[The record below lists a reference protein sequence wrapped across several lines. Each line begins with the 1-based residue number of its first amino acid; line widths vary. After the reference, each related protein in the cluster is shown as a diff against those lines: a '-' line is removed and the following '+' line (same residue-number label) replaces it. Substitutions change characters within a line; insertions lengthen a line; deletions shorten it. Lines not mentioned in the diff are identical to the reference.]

1 MTAYATPI
9 QDTRDGARRNMFLAA
24 QLRRG
29 SQVAPVKIRNM
40 SASGALLDSPIVPE
54 PNSIIE
60 LVRGKYVAHGRVV
73 WSEPKRCGI
82 RFTSELSVNDWLAPI
97 EAQPVFLADP
107 VPPPAAP
114 PAELA
119 IAEASIGNSQAVTTV
134 AVEDLLQVAKLV
146 EQVARTLARDPH
158 FLSDH
163 MTEGR
168 NLICAM
174 QMLSRMSA
182 PVRD

>member
-1 MTAYATPI
+1 MNAIPATVH
-9 QDTRDGARRNMFLAA
+9 DTRDGARRNMFLAA
-24 QLRRG
+24 TLRRG

-54 PNSIIE
+54 PNSSIE

-82 RFTSELSVNDWLAPI
+82 RFNAQLSVNDWLAPI
-97 EAQPVFLADP
+97 EAQPVFVADP
-107 VPPPAAP
+107 DTPAATLPPPSAVPAP
-114 PAELA
+114 AGPDAFA
-119 IAEASIGNSQAVTTV
+119 TV

-158 FLSDH
+158 FLADH

-174 QMLSRMSA
+174 QMLGRMSA

>member
-1 MTAYATPI
+1 MNAIPATVHE
-9 QDTRDGARRNMFLAA
+9 TRDGARRNMFLAA
-24 QLRRG
+24 TLRRG

-54 PNSIIE
+54 PNSSIE

-82 RFTSELSVNDWLAPI
+82 RFNTQLSVNDWLAPI
-97 EAQPVFLADP
+97 EAQPAFSPETDAAAAVPP
-107 VPPPAAP
+107 VPSVAPASTGPQTVA
-114 PAELA
+114 
-119 IAEASIGNSQAVTTV
+119 TV

-158 FLSDH
+158 FLADH
-163 MTEGR
+163 MAEGR

-174 QMLSRMSA
+174 QMLARMSA
-182 PVRD
+182 PIRD